1 MFIEWLS
8 EVRELYV
15 SFGGC
20 GRLGIFTKLD
30 VWERWISIIGDAGIA
45 FPCIGVTSYGVLGHM
60 PPLELA
66 RVH

>member
-1 MFIEWLS
+1 MICLIGWLS

-30 VWERWISIIGDAGIA
+30 VWERWISIIGDAGTA
-45 FPCIGVTSYGVLGHM
+45 FPCIGVTGYGAHA
-60 PPLELA
+60 PPP
-66 RVH
+66 